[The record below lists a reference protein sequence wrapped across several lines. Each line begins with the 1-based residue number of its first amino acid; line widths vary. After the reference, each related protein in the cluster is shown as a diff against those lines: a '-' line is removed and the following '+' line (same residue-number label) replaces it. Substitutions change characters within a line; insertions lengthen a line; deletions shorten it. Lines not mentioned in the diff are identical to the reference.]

1 MKISES
7 RKTATDPFT
16 ERRVEEICNDC
27 FSSESERI
35 AEIGKRFVRYFAD
48 NASSDGVLFKTI
60 KEITGDINIPHQSLS
75 KVLKVLE
82 DKKVIYRRNGIIGL
96 WKNE

>member
-1 MKISES
+1 MEASES
-7 RKTATDPFT
+7 RKTVSGPFT

-35 AEIGKRFVRYFAD
+35 AETGEKFIHYFVN
-48 NASSDGVLFKTI
+48 NASPDGVLFKTI
-60 KEITGDINIPHQSLS
+60 KEITHDINIPHQSLS

-82 DKKVIYRRNGIIGL
+82 DKKIIYRRNGIIGL
-96 WKNE
+96 WKK

>member
-1 MKISES
+1 MEVRGSN
-7 RKTATDPFT
+7 KTDAVLFT
-16 ERRVEEICNDC
+16 RHNLDEVCKDC

-35 AEIGKRFVRYFAD
+35 AETGEKFLDYFVR

-60 KEITGDINIPHQSLS
+60 KEITKDIEIPHQSLS

-82 DKKVIYRRNGIIGL
+82 DKQVIYRRNGIIGW
-96 WKNE
+96 WKE

>member
-1 MKISES
+1 MKLSDGSNIQSS
-7 RKTATDPFT
+7 PFA
-16 ERRVEEICNDC
+16 EQRVEEMCKEC
-27 FSSESERI
+27 FSSESDRVT
-35 AEIGKRFVRYFAD
+35 EIGEKFIEYFVK

-60 KEITGDINIPHQSLS
+60 KEITQDINIPHQSLS

-96 WKNE
+96 WKE

>member
-1 MKISES
+1 MKVSENHKALS
-7 RKTATDPFT
+7 GPFT
-16 ERRVEEICNDC
+16 ERRMEEICNDC

-35 AEIGKRFVRYFAD
+35 AETGKKFVHYFVV

-60 KEITGDINIPHQSLS
+60 KEITRDLNIPHQSLS

-82 DKKVIYRRNGIIGL
+82 DKKVIYRRNGIIGM
-96 WKNE
+96 WKE

>member
-1 MKISES
+1 MEVSES
-7 RKTATDPFT
+7 SKIESSPFAERK
-16 ERRVEEICNDC
+16 VEEVCRDC

-35 AEIGKRFVRYFAD
+35 AETGEKFIDYFVE

-60 KEITGDINIPHQSLS
+60 KEITRDINIPHQSLS

-96 WKNE
+96 WKE